1 MTLFKLSIISALILN
16 GLLIPMYIVFYYMQ
30 NYMIVFDQFQRFLIE
45 TLFHVMSY
53 AAVISLVLFVSL
65 AAVRLRSGYKGTR
78 LMIGNRHLH
87 EGTIGIVLVFIGV
100 IWNLWHYFDT
110 NFQEGILYTV
120 GWWLAVGGLF
130 WIIIGAVLIGRD
142 WEDIKKGRFFNKEDE

>member
-1 MTLFKLSIISALILN
+1 MTLFKLSVFSALILN
-16 GLLIPMYIVFYYMQ
+16 GLLIPMYIVFYYMTD
-30 NYMIVFDQFQRFLIE
+30 YSFLFDFFELFLID
-45 TLFHVMSY
+45 TIFHIVSY
-53 AAVISLVLFVSL
+53 GAVISLVLLVSL
-65 AAVRLRSGYKGTR
+65 TAVRIRSGYKGTR

-100 IWNLWHYFDT
+100 VWNLWHYFDMSFQSGI
-110 NFQEGILYTV
+110 NFTV

-142 WEDIKKGRFFNKEDE
+142 WEDIRKGHFFNKEDE